1 MAGVALA
8 RKSNTMVGMVHL
20 TRSALRAFVFL
31 VSLAGMASGQNGMEG
46 AAQRAALTRPRP
58 GDQIALNFF
67 RDRELNANVHVN
79 ERGEA
84 AFPKIGVLHV
94 TQMTIADL
102 QDTLRARYGQFLR
115 IPELEVAV
123 LRRVVVNG
131 EVRLPNI
138 YMVDGASTVRDV
150 IARAGGVIET
160 GDRGK
165 VAIIRNG
172 ERIPVKGW
180 DRDQGP
186 ATDLQSGD
194 QVIVG
199 RKNWLVMN
207 LLSVISTAVL
217 VTSFVIQVS
226 K

>member
-1 MAGVALA
+1 MAGIRKYMKGASIALA
-8 RKSNTMVGMVHL
+8 LLSSVPL
-20 TRSALRAFVFL
+20 TASA
-31 VSLAGMASGQNGMEG
+31 QNGTEG
-46 AAQRAALTRPRP
+46 AATRAAATRARP
-58 GDQIALNFF
+58 GDQISLNFL
-67 RDRELNANVHVN
+67 RDRELSAQVNVN

-84 AFPKIGVLHV
+84 AFPKIGVLKV
-94 TQMTIADL
+94 TTMPIGEL
-102 QDTLRARYGQFLR
+102 QDTLRARYAEYIR
-115 IPELEVAV
+115 VPELEIAV

-131 EVRLPNI
+131 EVRLPNV

-160 GDRGK
+160 GNRNK
-165 VAIIRNG
+165 VAIIRDG
-172 ERIPVKGW
+172 QRIDVKGW

-194 QVIVG
+194 QIVVG

-207 LLSVISTAVL
+207 ALSVISTAVL
-217 VTSFVIQVS
+217 VTSFVISVA